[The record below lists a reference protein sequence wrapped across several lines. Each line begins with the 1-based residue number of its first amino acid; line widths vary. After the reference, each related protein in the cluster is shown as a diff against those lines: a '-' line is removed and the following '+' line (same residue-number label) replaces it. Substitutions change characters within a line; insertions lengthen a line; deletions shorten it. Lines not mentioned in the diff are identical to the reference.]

1 MKIMTS
7 RLSDA
12 IERLDRITKI
22 MDATTTTH
30 IDEIELGWA
39 SDEDLIN
46 LALDYD
52 RISPLDRETL
62 ESVVYVLGKRLEGK
76 VFTNENT

>member
-1 MKIMTS
+1 MKITTK

-22 MDATTTTH
+22 MQENKTTH

-46 LALDYD
+46 LALDYE
-52 RISPLDRETL
+52 RVTELDKETM
-62 ESVVYVLGKRLEGK
+62 ESVIYVLGKRLEGK
-76 VFTNENT
+76 IFTHEDT